1 MKQALRSKRLLMS
14 VGILALSIG
23 VIVLGVAGVALAA
36 GQMAARS
43 GSVHTAQ
50 ATPTLSSY
58 GVTTPTCDAPGQPAC
73 PTPDP
78 GWIPF
83 TSTSPSALLAAMK
96 QTWIFQIDLNDGG
109 DHVQDLSHLG
119 TPFLV
124 RGLGSA
130 GKTLPDY
137 YVLPIMTA
145 TGFITDVGLFAVNDT
160 HTALHFVATTSHNGH
175 YPIVRQTANA
185 AITALQRQRH
195 MTLKASAKP
204 YLVYLDMN
212 IGDIETGQIVW
223 NAGGGPTEPV
233 WLLPGSDDNAY
244 IFGNDGKIYAQS
256 EIPLSA

>member
-1 MKQALRSKRLLMS
+1 MKHALRSKRLLMS
-14 VGILALSIG
+14 AGFLA
-23 VIVLGVAGVALAA
+23 LGVAGIALAA

-43 GSVHTAQ
+43 GPIHSAQ

-58 GVTTPTCDAPGQPAC
+58 GVTTPTCDTTGKPAC

-83 TSTSPSALLAAMK
+83 TSTSPSALLTAMK

-145 TGFITDVGLFAVNDT
+145 TWFITDVGLFVVNGP
-160 HTALHFVATTSHNGH
+160 HTALHFVSTTSHDGH

-185 AITALQRQRH
+185 AVTALQRQRH
-195 MTLKASAKP
+195 MTLKEAAKP
-204 YLVYLDMN
+204 YLVYLDIN
-212 IGDIETGQIVW
+212 IVNIETGQIVW
-223 NAGGGPTEPV
+223 NAGGDPTEPV
-233 WLLPGSDDNAY
+233 WLLPGADGKNY
-244 IFGNDGKIYAQS
+244 IFGNDGKVYAQS
-256 EIPLSA
+256 EIPLNA